1 MLKIRYRL
9 SVESIGVLKKRQRE
23 INVENEDEAIKMANE
38 LFTDS
43 NDCVHIEKLSVDYRF
58 LEKVQINGV
67 WSFLTRDGEAAL
79 RNMEKLGT
87 AIEVDDTWI
96 IEGDSIV

>member
-9 SVESIGVLKKRQRE
+9 TLESIGVFKKRQRE

-38 LFTDS
+38 LFTKP
-43 NDCVHIEKLSVDYRF
+43 NDCVHIEKLSVDYLF

-79 RNMEKLGT
+79 RNMDELGT
-87 AIEVDDTWI
+87 AVKVDDNWV
-96 IEGDSIV
+96 IEGVV